1 MGFMFLLFLDFRCRF
16 LALMGFQFRTF
27 LPSLA
32 LSIIKQDIY
41 PEVYETLS
49 KRDIERSFGIY
60 DVKRLEMYALNLV
73 DYHLILDLVPAMAKL
88 YFTNQLDESL
98 SVSLVQAVCSFIY
111 HKF

>member
-1 MGFMFLLFLDFRCRF
+1 
-16 LALMGFQFRTF
+16 MGFQFRTF